1 MTQKASTKETIGI
14 IAWGAM
20 ADVLYATPIVRQIR
34 RMHPEAHITWLVRD
48 KFAEVVE
55 TNPDINAVEE
65 FALPTG
71 YESRQDA
78 EYTMD
83 QSILEFAHR
92 MYDKVYD
99 LQYWPRHSNFFENP
113 SEDFISLRARNAG
126 LPSPEDRKI
135 VLECTPGDL
144 QATADFV
151 KANGIAKI
159 TDKFITVNHISYAA
173 SPVWSLEN
181 YQLLVGYLKNRDIQC
196 VFTGAPN
203 EPIPD
208 GAIDARGM
216 PYRVWANLISI
227 SDLWLGLD
235 SGAVALACASS
246 TPIIKLHSPDFPL
259 NKTGIKAMGL
269 RTDSKVLELCPAPN
283 AGILT
288 DFIEGYTCKTST
300 N

>member
-1 MTQKASTKETIGI
+1 MTQKAITIGI
-14 IAWGAM
+14 LAWGAM

-34 RMHPEAHITWLVRD
+34 RMCPEADITWLVRD
-48 KFAEVVE
+48 KFAEVIR
-55 TNPDINAVEE
+55 TNPDINTVEE

-78 EYTMD
+78 EYAMD
-83 QSILEFAHR
+83 QRILEFAHR
-92 MYDKVYD
+92 MYDRVYD
-99 LQYWPRHSNFFENP
+99 LQYWPRHSNFYERV

-126 LPSPEDRKI
+126 LPPTPTNERGI
-135 VLECTPGDL
+135 VLNVSSQDQTKAIMFAKDHDL
-144 QATADFV
+144 
-151 KANGIAKI
+151 GSIES
-159 TDKFITVNHISYAA
+159 KFITVNHISYAA
-173 SPVWSLEN
+173 SPVWSPEN
-181 YQLLVGYLKNRDIQC
+181 YKLLVAELESRGIKS

-216 PYRVWANLISI
+216 PYMQWAELIKM

-235 SGAVALACASS
+235 SGAVALACASD

-269 RTDSKVLELCPAPN
+269 RSDHKVLELCPAPSVS
-283 AGILT
+283 IISDL
-288 DFIEGYTCKTST
+288 IEGYVK
-300 N
+300 

>member
-1 MTQKASTKETIGI
+1 MERIGI

-34 RMHPEAHITWLVRD
+34 RLHPEAHITWLVRD
-48 KFAEVVE
+48 KFAEVIE
-55 TNPDINAVEE
+55 TNPDVDAVEE
-65 FALPTG
+65 FGLPTG
-71 YESRQDA
+71 HESRQDA
-78 EYTMD
+78 EYMMD
-83 QSILEFAHR
+83 QTLVEFAAR

-99 LQYWPRHSNFFENP
+99 LQYWPRHSNFYERP

-126 LPSPEDRKI
+126 LPPIPTDKRGI
-135 VLECTPGDL
+135 VLNVSSQDQT
-144 QATADFV
+144 
-151 KANGIAKI
+151 KAIMFAK
-159 TDKFITVNHISYAA
+159 DHGLGSLESKFITVNHISYAA
-173 SPVWSLEN
+173 SPVWSPEN
-181 YQLLVGYLKNRDIQC
+181 YKLLVAELESRGIKS

-216 PYRVWANLISI
+216 PYMQWAELIKM

-235 SGAVALACASS
+235 SGAVALACASD

-269 RTDSKVLELCPAPN
+269 RSDHKVLELCPAPSVS
-283 AGILT
+283 IISDL
-288 DFIEGYTCKTST
+288 IEGYVK
-300 N
+300 